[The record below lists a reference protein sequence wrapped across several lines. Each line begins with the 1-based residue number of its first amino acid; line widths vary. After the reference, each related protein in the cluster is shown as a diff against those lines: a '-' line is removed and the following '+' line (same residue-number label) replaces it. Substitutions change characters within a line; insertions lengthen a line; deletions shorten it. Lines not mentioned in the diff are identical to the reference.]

1 MTEITWATPPQ
12 VEHGGRSHRRSA
24 EWALV
29 ADTLK
34 EHPDQWALVRSE
46 TESCYGHFIKTAR
59 LVAFKP
65 AGAFE
70 ATVRKNQDNPKKYDI
85 YARYIGE

>member
-1 MTEITWATPPQ
+1 MTEITWTTPPE
-12 VEHGGRSHRRSA
+12 VAHGGRSKTRSA
-24 EWALV
+24 EWELV
-29 ADTLK
+29 ANTLK
-34 EHPDQWALVRSE
+34 ENPNQWALVRSE

-65 AGAFE
+65 SGAYE

-85 YARYIGE
+85 YARYTGE